1 MEAYFNETRG
11 RDHDAVRDIFR
22 VAGNLPEG
30 APAPD
35 NPRLDDGGGKG
46 LKGLEACEHWH
57 TMVKGMLRSKKGITS
72 ETKRFLFSFLRV
84 HPAWEVAFGG
94 APCKAFQFRG
104 DCAHHCN
111 DHRAYYVGQMQTPLK
126 PFTVFLQHDDRKEI
140 RVYPFNVYQIIR
152 GADFTPSDDRWHDL
166 SAQAVREVARDIAQY
181 GYLDG
186 RDEFF

>member
-1 MEAYFNETRG
+1 
-11 RDHDAVRDIFR
+11 
-22 VAGNLPEG
+22 
-30 APAPD
+30 
-35 NPRLDDGGGKG
+35 
-46 LKGLEACEHWH
+46 
-57 TMVKGMLRSKKGITS
+57 MLRSKKGITS

-104 DCAHHCN
+104 DCAHHRN

-186 RDEFF
+186 RDKFFERGNDQPPQCVGCTMPLRDAMVTRSEQPAPRFRSVVCFCCGPRRTLWPI